1 MHEDKGPL
9 TLKGRIEPENLLQA
23 IENSEVVL
31 MSKRTF
37 MVDPEHVVQAMAN
50 SLAHA
55 SETAHQI
62 TGLHFEQYTILVNPR
77 ANRSWLIE
85 VKPRQAEIPRPGGM
99 KRGRKSKSRGART

>member
-1 MHEDKGPL
+1 MNRPL
-9 TLKGRIEPENLLQA
+9 TLKGTIDPEHLLQA

-31 MSKRTF
+31 MSKRTLT
-37 MVDPEHVVQAMAN
+37 VDPEHVARAMAN

-62 TGLHFEQYTILVNPR
+62 TGLHFERYTILVNPR

-85 VKPRQAEIPRPGGM
+85 VKPRHAKIPSP
-99 KRGRKSKSRGART
+99 GRKRRRKPKCRGS

>member
-1 MHEDKGPL
+1 
-9 TLKGRIEPENLLQA
+9 
-23 IENSEVVL
+23 

-37 MVDPEHVVQAMAN
+37 TVDPEHVARAVAN

-62 TGLHFEQYTILVNPR
+62 TGLHFEKYTILVHPR

-85 VKPRQAEIPRPGGM
+85 VKSRQAEIPTPGG
-99 KRGRKSKSRGART
+99 KRGRKPKARLLRT